1 MLPHWNVSKLEAIR
15 VSSPSASGILASKTK
30 IAHYLCYKEPLNIPT
45 LDSIGFIFLFFLEP
59 DTPFIDS
66 DSDPEDGTDAAIEG
80 IPRSNS
86 GPAASETSGEE
97 ESPSGEDAS
106 EEAVLR
112 ERPRVEQSDP
122 EDASP
127 LHRLGL
133 AEGCWEA
140 EGDSAFR
147 SGDDDED
154 SNRKVES
161 LLVDLNTNQSNN
173 SLFSHLLIN

>member
-1 MLPHWNVSKLEAIR
+1 MRQRTSHSW
-15 VSSPSASGILASKTK
+15 
-30 IAHYLCYKEPLNIPT
+30 LNWVH
-45 LDSIGFIFLFFLEP
+45 FLFFLEP

-80 IPRSNS
+80 IPRANS
-86 GPAASETSGEE
+86 GPGGSETSGEE

-106 EEAVLR
+106 EEGVLR
-112 ERPRVEQSDP
+112 ERPSMEQSDP
-122 EDASP
+122 EDTSP
-127 LHRLGL
+127 LHHLDP

-140 EGDSAFR
+140 EGDAVFR
-147 SGDDDED
+147 SGGDEENSD
-154 SNRKVES
+154 RKVES